1 MAPGG
6 DNAFGKLP
14 SL

>member
-1 MAPGG
+1 M
-6 DNAFGKLP
+6 GKLP